1 MTLEAPAGAGRRDAI
16 DRLTFLGQR
25 GGLLAIVLGLTASFF
40 LFGYFVIY
48 WRNADMDFMIVYNA
62 LLLNDGRPQEYF
74 DHPSYF
80 TILSVAAFFRLWH
93 ALGLLDAYALSAIP
107 SAANVTAFD
116 AAMTQAVRA
125 GRLVA
130 WLTGTGLV
138 LCFAGLIRRLVRDW
152 RIALLATFAFAFSGG
167 VAVHIRILRS
177 EMIAAS
183 LVTFALMI
191 LMMVGRRARA
201 WRPVG
206 LACAA
211 ALCVLGLENKV
222 QVILLIAALPA
233 LAPAFGGKGGA
244 STGFWRTRPSWLA
257 ALLAILAAALMLKAA
272 LPILDAGFD
281 AANADAAGLRP
292 LIERYGVY
300 QIALLAWIGA
310 GMLAFAGLWRVT
322 ASETV
327 AAVAAVA
334 AGAAVGLTALD
345 LQYNIG
351 DVVAVLNPI
360 EKMLTFATL
369 SAAETSSWRSALD
382 IFAHNLGSVLR
393 RYSFFLYTSARPTV
407 FLIWLIWPGIIH
419 AWLTGKKQ
427 VALQATLLML
437 VATFIDTLGV
447 QRGLKSEYFILTDPL
462 MILAGAVLLQS
473 LDRQPRGGF
482 AVATAVTLFYAHILI
497 SQAEPI
503 KHVMKRSGPDYICDW
518 NQIYEPKLPM
528 PWCAEPPPGPASRTT
543 AGAG

>member
-1 MTLEAPAGAGRRDAI
+1 
-16 DRLTFLGQR
+16 
-25 GGLLAIVLGLTASFF
+25 
-40 LFGYFVIY
+40 VI
-48 WRNADMDFMIVYNA
+48 
-62 LLLNDGRPQEYF
+62 
-74 DHPSYF
+74 
-80 TILSVAAFFRLWH
+80 
-93 ALGLLDAYALSAIP
+93 
-107 SAANVTAFD
+107 
-116 AAMTQAVRA
+116 
-125 GRLVA
+125 
-130 WLTGTGLV
+130 
-138 LCFAGLIRRLVRDW
+138 
-152 RIALLATFAFAFSGG
+152 
-167 VAVHIRILRS
+167 
-177 EMIAAS
+177 
-183 LVTFALMI
+183 FALMI
-191 LMMVGRRARA
+191 LMMVGRRASA
-201 WRPVG
+201 WRPFW

-233 LAPAFGGKGGA
+233 LALAFGGKDGA
-244 STGFWRTRPSWLA
+244 SRGFWQTRPSWLA
-257 ALLAILAAALMLKAA
+257 ALLAILAAVLLLSAA
-272 LPILDAGFD
+272 RPILEAGFD
-281 AANADAAGLRP
+281 KANADAAGLRP
-292 LIERYGVY
+292 LIGHYGVY

-334 AGAAVGLTALD
+334 AGAGAGLIALD

-351 DVVAVLNPI
+351 DVVAVLNPV

-382 IFAHNLGSVLR
+382 IFAHNFESVLQ

-407 FLIWLIWPGIIH
+407 FLIWLIWPGIFH

-473 LDRQPRGGF
+473 LDRQPRGGL
-482 AVATAVTLFYAHILI
+482 AVATAAALFCAHILV
-497 SQAEPI
+497 SQAEPV
-503 KHVMKRSGPDYICDW
+503 KHVMKQSGPNYICDW
-518 NQIYEPKLPM
+518 NQVYEPKLPM
-528 PWCAEPPPGPASRTT
+528 PWCAEPPPRAASQAT
-543 AGAG
+543 ASGG